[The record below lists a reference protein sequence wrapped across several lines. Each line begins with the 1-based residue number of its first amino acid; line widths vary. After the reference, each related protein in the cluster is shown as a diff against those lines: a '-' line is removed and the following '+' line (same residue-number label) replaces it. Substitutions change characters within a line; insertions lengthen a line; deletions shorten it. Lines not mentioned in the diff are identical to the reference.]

1 MAWLSLIVLGVTAFA
16 ATNLDDALVLLLF
29 FGDRRYRARHVFIG
43 QAVGVGLLV
52 ALSLV
57 VALAAVALPARVVG
71 LLGLLPIAIG
81 VKQLLDRQ
89 CDRGAAPAAGDA
101 PPPQAAGWR
110 QAAAVAGVTLANGGD
125 NIGVYVPLFA
135 ARPAAQTALLLATF
149 AVLLVVWTF
158 AGYALARRSALAG
171 RLRRISG
178 AVMPWVLI
186 GLGVTILAEATF

>member
-1 MAWLSLIVLGVTAFA
+1 
-16 ATNLDDALVLLLF
+16 
-29 FGDRRYRARHVFIG
+29 
-43 QAVGVGLLV
+43 
-52 ALSLV
+52 
-57 VALAAVALPARVVG
+57 
-71 LLGLLPIAIG
+71 
-81 VKQLLDRQ
+81 
-89 CDRGAAPAAGDA
+89 
-101 PPPQAAGWR
+101 R

-171 RLRRISG
+171 RLRQVSA

-186 GLGVTILAEATF
+186 GLGVTILVESRL